1 MSKSFDAITLQAS
14 TDASITTDEQ
24 IGARH
29 GDGAMRGMAPHR
41 LGVSL
46 LLILLP
52 RLAVPLLKVLPAGAV
67 FDSSKE
73 EADGHHCVLP
83 TRCASARHGRTGC
96 RAAGSGAARV
106 DRKGPGVLYCR
117 RLFTRPTEVGSGFSV
132 TGEHL

>member
-96 RAAGSGAARV
+96 RAELAAALREWIGKGLGS
-106 DRKGPGVLYCR
+106 C
-117 RLFTRPTEVGSGFSV
+117 TVGGFLHV
-132 TGEHL
+132 QLRGGRALA

>member
-1 MSKSFDAITLQAS
+1 MSENFDAITLQAS

-29 GDGAMRGMAPHR
+29 GEGNDARYGAHR

-46 LLILLP
+46 LLFLLP

-106 DRKGPGVLYCR
+106 DRTQ
-117 RLFTRPTEVGSGFSV
+117 RLVTVGAIVS
-132 TGEHL
+132 

>member
-1 MSKSFDAITLQAS
+1 MSENFDAITLQAS

-29 GDGAMRGMAPHR
+29 GEGNDARYGAHR
-41 LGVSL
+41 LGVSLMVSL

-106 DRKGPGVLYCR
+106 DRTQ
-117 RLFTRPTEVGSGFSV
+117 RLVVVGAIVS
-132 TGEHL
+132 